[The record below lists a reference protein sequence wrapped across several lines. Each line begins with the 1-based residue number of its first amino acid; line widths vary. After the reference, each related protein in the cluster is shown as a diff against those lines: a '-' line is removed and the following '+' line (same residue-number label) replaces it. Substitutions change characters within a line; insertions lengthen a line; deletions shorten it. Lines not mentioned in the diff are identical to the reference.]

1 MSDSRR
7 DFLKK
12 ALIGTGLTLVPGLFL
27 TKVSAAVKTFSVAWS
42 HYTGWEPL
50 EYARQAGMFE
60 KWGKEFG
67 IKIELLDPIKYIPS
81 ISLYTGEGVHACVMT
96 NMDALAIPAFGGLD
110 STVLFPTSF
119 SNGNDGIVAKD
130 IGTVPQLKGR
140 TVNLVQNSVS
150 HYLLARAL
158 AMNNM
163 SERDIEVK
171 NCDEDFIIS
180 TFEGDPKGI
189 TVTWNPLLMVVRN
202 VKDAKVIF
210 DSTQIPGEII
220 DMMVVQTGA
229 PEEFKRA
236 LTGAWY
242 ETMTTMSGR
251 GKSSTDAIAY
261 MAKVAGGT
269 LPEFQAQLRT
279 TMMFYNAS
287 AGVDFVMGREIKQTM
302 EYVRTFS
309 FAQGLFEGATSKDHV
324 GIRFPDGSVMGNAKN
339 VKLRFEPNYMQL
351 AVIGKLKT

>member
-1 MSDSRR
+1 MNNRR

-12 ALIGTGLTLVPGLFL
+12 ALVSTGLAFASGLSF
-27 TKVSAAVKTFSVAWS
+27 TKAFAAKKYKVAWS

-50 EYARQAGMFE
+50 EYARQAGTFA

-67 IKIELLDPIKYIPS
+67 IEIELLDPIKYIPS
-81 ISLYTGEGVHACVMT
+81 ISLYTGGGVHACVMT

-119 SNGNDGIVAKD
+119 SNGNDGIVSKK
-130 IGTVPQLKGR
+130 IGTVQGLKGQS
-140 TVNLVQNSVS
+140 VKLVQNSVS
-150 HYLLARAL
+150 HYLLDRAL
-158 AMNNM
+158 SMNNM
-163 SERDIEVK
+163 SERDIKVE
-171 NCDEDFIIS
+171 NCDEDFIVS
-180 TFEGDPKGI
+180 TFEGNPNGI

-202 VKDAKVIF
+202 VKNAKVIF
-210 DSTQIPGEII
+210 DSAQIPGEII
-220 DMMVVQTGA
+220 DMMVVQTGV
-229 PEEFKRA
+229 PEEFKKA

-242 ETMTTMSGR
+242 ETMGVMSGR
-251 GKSSTDAIAY
+251 GKSANDAISY

-279 TMMFYNAS
+279 TMMFYAPS
-287 AGVDFVMGREIKQTM
+287 AGVDFVMSEKVKQTM

-309 FAQGLFEGATSKDHV
+309 FDQGLFEGATSKDHV
-324 GIRFPDGSVMGNAKN
+324 GIQFPDGSVMGNTKN

-351 AVIGKLKT
+351 ASIGKLKT